1 MTDFDL
7 ESITEEELEL
17 ALEKAYRR
25 GFHHALTLLATF
37 YPNGIG
43 HGELVRIAN
52 EHLQWRREL
61 GPSRITDSA
70 TPRFMDEVSPLE
82 RELRGAGSG

>member
-1 MTDFDL
+1 MDI
-7 ESITEEELEL
+7 ESVTQEELEL

-25 GFHHALTLLATF
+25 GFHQALTLLATF

-43 HGELVRIAN
+43 HSELVRIAN
-52 EHLQWRREL
+52 EHLRWRRQL

-70 TPRFMDEVSPLE
+70 PPAFIDDVSPLE
-82 RELRGAGSG
+82 RHLRGLR

>member
-1 MTDFDL
+1 MEAAT
-7 ESITEEELEL
+7 ITEEELEL

-25 GFHHALTLLATF
+25 GFHQALTLLATF

-43 HGELVRIAN
+43 HTELVKIAN
-52 EHLQWRREL
+52 EHLRWRREL

-70 TPRFMDEVSPLE
+70 TPRFMDAVSPLE
-82 RELRGAGSG
+82 RHLRGER